1 MPKHRTSG
9 VLETE
14 RTRKK
19 SVSSLLFYAVLFCF
33 SCGLCVG
40 GQKRHYSSS
49 LLQLA
54 PRTCCFYNSHV
65 LLLVF
70 VAQTALLRAESHRV
84 HAASF
89 KTDAAAQ
96 LPPPPTPSP
105 ISSVCTDQQG
115 ATRLHPDGSV
125 KWAKYRC
132 IEESSQQHQVD
143 SVVVCCPLFV
153 WTDLRLLHSTCKMPL
168 QICQSRQMAE
178 NERLFYLR

>member
-1 MPKHRTSG
+1 MPKHWTSG

-14 RTRKK
+14 RTREK

-40 GQKRHYSSS
+40 GQKRLNSSS

-70 VAQTALLRAESHRV
+70 VAQTALLRAALHRV

-96 LPPPPTPSP
+96 LDPP
-105 ISSVCTDQQG
+105 INSVCTDQQG
-115 ATRLHPDGSV
+115 ATRLRPDGSV

-153 WTDLRLLHSTCKMPL
+153 WTDLRLLHSTCKMPFR
-168 QICQSRQMAE
+168 SRQMAE

>member
-1 MPKHRTSG
+1 M
-9 VLETE
+9 
-14 RTRKK
+14 
-19 SVSSLLFYAVLFCF
+19 LFYAVLFCF

-40 GQKRHYSSS
+40 GQKRLNSSS

-70 VAQTALLRAESHRV
+70 VAQTALLRAALHRV

-96 LPPPPTPSP
+96 LDPP

-115 ATRLHPDGSV
+115 ATRLRPDGSV
-125 KWAKYRC
+125 KNGLNIGASRSPARSTKSIVWLCAAPCLSGLTSDFYIPPVRC
-132 IEESSQQHQVD
+132 R
-143 SVVVCCPLFV
+143 FGAGR
-153 WTDLRLLHSTCKMPL
+153 WLRTRGCFTSGDGV
-168 QICQSRQMAE
+168 SE
-178 NERLFYLR
+178 